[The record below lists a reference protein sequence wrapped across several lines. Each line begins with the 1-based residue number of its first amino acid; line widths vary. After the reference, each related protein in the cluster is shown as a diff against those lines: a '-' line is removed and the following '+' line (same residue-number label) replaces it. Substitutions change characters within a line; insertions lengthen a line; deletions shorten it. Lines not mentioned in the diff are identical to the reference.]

1 MWVISGAGIVPR
13 AQGEAEE
20 FSWCTGKAT
29 RAPLRTVLSC
39 RYCWCLFV
47 PDLTLVTLML
57 LVLVSLVIVS
67 GAGAR
72 VTGAGE

>member
-1 MWVISGAGIVPR
+1 MVHG
-13 AQGEAEE
+13 Q
-20 FSWCTGKAT
+20 T
-29 RAPLRTVLSC
+29 RTPLRTVLSC
-39 RYCWCLFV
+39 RYCWCLLV
-47 PDLTLVTLML
+47 SSLTLVTLML